1 MASPACTS
9 LIAEDELLVSRAAR
23 LEQEQ
28 AGHTVFDAADGDE
41 AVEVFIA
48 NYDQIDLVLL
58 DRPSP
63 DERRRC
69 TGANALCRPRD

>member
-1 MASPACTS
+1 MASPARTS
-9 LIAEDELLVSRAAR
+9 LIAEDDLLASHAAR

-28 AGHTVFDAADGDE
+28 AGYTVLDAADGDD
-41 AVEVFIA
+41 AVEIFIA

-63 DERRRC
+63 
-69 TGANALCRPRD
+69 

>member
-1 MASPACTS
+1 MASPARTR
-9 LIAEDELLVSRAAR
+9 LIPEDELLVSHAAR

-28 AGHTVFDAADGDE
+28 AGYTVLDAANGDD

-58 DRPSP
+58 DRPCP
-63 DERRRC
+63 
-69 TGANALCRPRD
+69 